1 MVTRET
7 LDYFLFLQTPTLQK
21 PDNGAC
27 KIKKNKKRMSLTSP
41 TTDSPSSAAKT
52 RSEAKQRRRLRRR
65 RLSHPGWRILSAVR
79 WSSCV
84 RAETRSGVHSLQS
97 EGTTVEVACE
107 GSSSTAAPRGG
118 GDLIRG
124 GALLEMVESGV
135 DRSIRDDKMVA
146 RSSRRCGDAWL
157 WPGKATGL
165 RSRLERRRFLMA
177 ARRGGNRRR
186 TPAIGDGSARGNSG
200 MSLGCVSVV
209 MGLVSELRKSV
220 LY

>member
-1 MVTRET
+1 
-7 LDYFLFLQTPTLQK
+7 
-21 PDNGAC
+21 
-27 KIKKNKKRMSLTSP
+27 MSLTSP
-41 TTDSPSSAAKT
+41 ATDSPSSAAKT

-65 RLSHPGWRILSAVR
+65 RLSHPGWRIWSAAR
-79 WSSCV
+79 RSSCV
-84 RAETRSGVHSLQS
+84 RTKTRSGAHSLQS
-97 EGTTVEVACE
+97 EETTVEVACE

-135 DRSIRDDKMVA
+135 DRSVREDEMVA
-146 RSSRRCGDAWL
+146 RSSRRCSDAWL
-157 WPGKATGL
+157 WPGEVTGL

-186 TPAIGDGSARGNSG
+186 TPAIGGSSARGNGG

-209 MGLVSELRKSV
+209 MRLVSELRKSV